1 MEYANTMDY
10 CLLLIYVDDI
20 IVAAKEERE
29 IRQIERQI
37 SSIFDMRNIGDI
49 KFYLGIQITRADD
62 GIFSINQEKYI
73 NKVVHDSGMED
84 SKISNIPISFGYEKL
99 QGEDNDILP
108 TNEMYQKWIGSL
120 LYIALNTRP
129 DIAVG
134 VNLLSQ
140 KVSKPTNNDWTELKR
155 VIKYLKGTAKYK
167 LAMAIHTSD
176 HELSGYA
183 DANWAESTINRRSN
197 SGYLFKLNGG
207 VISWSSRKQKCVAL
221 SSTEAELIALTEA
234 SKEGIWIRRLL
245 NEIDRIVC
253 DPMTIYEDNQS
264 CLKLIENNNAS
275 NRSKHIDTK
284 YFFIKD
290 LIKQNI
296 ISYKYCSTENMIA
309 DILTKPL
316 SKIKFAKLRSLLGMN
331 N

>member
-296 ISYKYCSTENMIA
+296 ISYK
-309 DILTKPL
+309 
-316 SKIKFAKLRSLLGMN
+316 
-331 N
+331 